1 MATIELFLSRQRTY
15 YLSRYTT
22 MIRFFMNLETS
33 ALLSM
38 LISMLAMAGAVAFA
52 IWSKKKDEA
61 DHNAT
66 RVRHSRQR

>member
-1 MATIELFLSRQRTY
+1 
-15 YLSRYTT
+15 